1 MRNRYVRKA
10 QYQKIISNLAMMCI
24 MAQIGNPV
32 ALAATNKDLT
42 SFIGEVGNEIVVTVE
57 EETVEETS
65 RFKLGGD
72 ATLGDFIR
80 TRETNKT
87 KQSTNSSSGKTGTVN
102 KTSKKDTYSYDKM
115 TYYGAYSGKPYET
128 TKAIIAKRPELQK
141 DIEDYFGYNNIH
153 PVYKYSIQW
162 NDDLWTAYTH
172 SQNSLVRKALNS
184 KKMRLELGDIA
195 VKHGLVNR
203 NDTKASAHIALFTYF
218 GIINDEDG
226 LIKYKNGTK
235 DYLTRQ
241 QAATLLFKFMHPMSY
256 LDSPTD
262 ARRTSYTETILG
274 EDNKYEPFVENYEGK
289 MLLGNWENGF
299 TKEEIESPMTRME
312 FIWMVIKAYFPDFLD
327 EARRSKTTSADL
339 FTDIKKSNLAS
350 SEKISAKLKL
360 MEDWNTPVP
369 GSANKEFRYCLE
381 NKLIPEEYDAVIEA
395 AYELGMLKPDSKGRA
410 NLWKNITMSQAL
422 RMLIDAAEGSLKAV
436 SQTK

>member
-1 MRNRYVRKA
+1 MRAKFLQKVKKHFIIPTLTMLCILA
-10 QYQKIISNLAMMCI
+10 QAGS
-24 MAQIGNPV
+24 PV

-42 SFIGEVGNEIVVTVE
+42 SFIGEVGNEVVVTVE

-65 RFKLGGD
+65 SFAPSKSYVKKSN
-72 ATLGDFIR
+72 A
-80 TRETNKT
+80 
-87 KQSTNSSSGKTGTVN
+87 STQKN
-102 KTSKKDTYSYDKM
+102 TYSYDKM

-141 DIEDYFGYNNIH
+141 DIENYFGYNNIH
-153 PVYKYSIQW
+153 PVYKYSKQW

-241 QAATLLFKFMHPMSY
+241 QAAALLFKFMHPMSY

-262 ARRTSYTETILG
+262 AERTSYTETILG

-289 MLLGNWENGF
+289 MLLGDEENGF
-299 TKEEIESPMTRME
+299 TKKEIESPMTRME
-312 FIWMVIKAYFPDFLD
+312 FIWLVVKAYYPDFLAD
-327 EARRSKTTSADL
+327 ARRSKTTSADI
-339 FTDIKKSNLAS
+339 FTDIKKSNLLVEA
-350 SEKISAKLKL
+350 EKIYPKLKL
-360 MEDWNTPVP
+360 LRSDGSFVP
-369 GSANKEFRYCLE
+369 GAANKVARYCLE
-381 NKLIPEEYDAVIEA
+381 NKLILEEYDAVIEA

>member
-1 MRNRYVRKA
+1 MRAKFLQKVKKHFIIPTLTMLCILA
-10 QYQKIISNLAMMCI
+10 QAGS
-24 MAQIGNPV
+24 PV

-57 EETVEETS
+57 EETVAETS
-65 RFKLGGD
+65 SFAPSKS
-72 ATLGDFIR
+72 ASISSYVKKSNAST
-80 TRETNKT
+80 TTS
-87 KQSTNSSSGKTGTVN
+87 KQSKSTSSGTQK
-102 KTSKKDTYSYDKM
+102 KASKKGTYSDDKM

-141 DIEDYFGYNNIH
+141 DIENYFGYNNIH

-184 KKMRLELGDIA
+184 KKMRLEIGDIA

-262 ARRTSYTETILG
+262 AERTSYTEKILG
-274 EDNKYEPFVENYEGK
+274 EDNKYEPFVERYEGK

-299 TKEEIESPMTRME
+299 TKKEIESPMTRLE
-312 FIWMVIKAYFPDFLD
+312 FIWMVIKAYFSDLLAD
-327 EARRSKTTSADL
+327 ARRSKTTSADL
-339 FTDIKKSNLAS
+339 FTDIKKSNLLVEA
-350 SEKISAKLKL
+350 EKIYPKLKL
-360 MEDWNTPVP
+360 LRSDGSFVP
-369 GSANKEFRYCLE
+369 GAANKVARYCLE
-381 NKLIPEEYDAVIEA
+381 NKLILEEYDAVIEA

-422 RMLIDAAEGSLKAV
+422 RMLIDAAEGSLKLV

>member
-1 MRNRYVRKA
+1 MRAKFLQKVKKHFIIPTLTMLCILA
-10 QYQKIISNLAMMCI
+10 QAGS
-24 MAQIGNPV
+24 PV

-57 EETVEETS
+57 EETVAEAP

-72 ATLGDFIR
+72 GTLGDFIR

-141 DIEDYFGYNNIH
+141 DIENYFGYNNIH
-153 PVYKYSIQW
+153 PVYKYSHQW

-172 SQNSLVRKALNS
+172 SQNSSVRKALNS

-241 QAATLLFKFMHPMSY
+241 QAATLLFKFMHPMSF

-262 ARRTSYTETILG
+262 AERTSYTETILG
-274 EDNKYEPFVENYEGK
+274 EDNKYEPFVERYESK
-289 MLLGNWENGF
+289 MLLGDGENGF
-299 TKEEIESPMTRME
+299 TKKEIESPMTRME

-327 EARRSKTTSADL
+327 EARRSKTTSADI
-339 FTDIKKSNLAS
+339 FTDIKKSNLVEA
-350 SEKISAKLKL
+350 EKIYSKLKL
-360 MEDWNTPVP
+360 LRSDGDWVP
-369 GSANKEFRYCLE
+369 GATNKEARYCLE
-381 NKLIPEEYDAVIEA
+381 NKLILEEYDAVIEA

>member
-65 RFKLGGD
+65 SFAPSKSYVKKSN
-72 ATLGDFIR
+72 A
-80 TRETNKT
+80 
-87 KQSTNSSSGKTGTVN
+87 STQK
-102 KTSKKDTYSYDKM
+102 KASKKDTYSYDKM

-262 ARRTSYTETILG
+262 AERTSYTETILG

-299 TKEEIESPMTRME
+299 TKKEIESPMTRME
-312 FIWMVIKAYFPDFLD
+312 FIWLVVKAYYPDFLAD
-327 EARRSKTTSADL
+327 ARRSKTTSADI
-339 FTDIKKSNLAS
+339 FTDIKKSNLVEA
-350 SEKISAKLKL
+350 EKIYSKLKL
-360 MEDWNTPVP
+360 LRSDGSTVP
-369 GSANKEFRYCLE
+369 GADNKEARYCLE
-381 NKLIPEEYDAVIEA
+381 NKLILEEYDAVIEV
-395 AYELGMLKPDSKGRA
+395 AYNLGMLQPDSKGRA

-422 RMLIDAAEGSLKAV
+422 RMLIDGAEGLMQIKAQ
-436 SQTK
+436 SK